1 MPVFIMYHKWQQENT
16 KAVARKVIEALA
28 NPPEGAAIL
37 SSHMRADQTGA
48 VCIWQAKAPEPLKEW
63 IVRMVPEMGTDIVP
77 ALQFF
82 PPSPDIYSI
91 MHVLI
96 S

>member
-1 MPVFIMYHKWQQENT
+1 MTLFIMYHKWQKENT
-16 KAVARKVIEALA
+16 KVVARKVIEALA
-28 NPPEGAAIL
+28 NPPEGAVL
-37 SSHMRADQTGA
+37 VSSHMRADQTGA
-48 VCIWQAKAPEPLKEW
+48 VCIWQAKSEQPLKDW
-63 IVRMVPEMGTDIVP
+63 IIRMVPEMGTDMVP
-77 ALQFF
+77 ALTFF